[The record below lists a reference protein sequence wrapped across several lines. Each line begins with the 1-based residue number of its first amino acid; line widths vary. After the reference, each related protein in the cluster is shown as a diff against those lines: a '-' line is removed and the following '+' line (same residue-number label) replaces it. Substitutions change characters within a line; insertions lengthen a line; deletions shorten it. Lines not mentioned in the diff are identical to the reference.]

1 MKESLELG
9 REIEIEL
16 EREQVSVY
24 DIDKPQSK
32 LIIVMSQPA
41 QSKIRTGEKEF
52 GCSLEKIENSRFSKV
67 GTRKG
72 LSKMKLMVR

>member
-32 LIIVMSQPA
+32 LITVMSQPA
-41 QSKIRTGEKEF
+41 QRKIRIGEKIL
-52 GCSLEKIENSRFSKV
+52 GVLWKK
-67 GTRKG
+67 
-72 LSKMKLMVR
+72 